1 MIKEKKEKN
10 KSDRKVFIEET
21 IGTRKYFSY
30 RADLMLYKLI
40 LSLLI
45 FAVVNNITS
54 HVFFSFFIALQVFV
68 IFTLINKL
76 NLERKEKE
84 GIKKLIVQTKKE
96 YFKKKINDIEIDGFE
111 NLVQFFF
118 VKQNYTNYKKMGE
131 HFYSTELDGE
141 ISYIKIFKLFD
152 EAEVD
157 MIDVKSFISLVSQN
171 NIKRGFIITNN
182 KINIDAKELRD
193 KIIKKIQIDIIDI
206 DKLYDLTEK
215 FDLLPE
221 NDYFYNKILN
231 EKQNK
236 KDVNLIKN
244 NVFSSKKILIYLFS
258 AILFY
263 IFSKIL
269 FYNVLPFY
277 LSCYFI
283 ILTSITLLYNAYIKI
298 NKKKAN
304 KM

>member
-1 MIKEKKEKN
+1 MIKEKKGKS

-84 GIKKLIVQTKKE
+84 GIKKLIAQTKKE

-171 NIKRGFIITNN
+171 NIKKGFIITNN

-244 NVFSSKKILIYLFS
+244 NVFSNKKILIYLFS

-269 FYNVLPFY
+269 FYNILPFY